1 MKLNKRNKK
10 GVTLVEVIIAM
21 TLMGMMA
28 GMLVTIAVQ
37 AKNTNRDNYIRSRE
51 MNTQAVDAEQ
61 YNNNKNYN
69 MNEIK
74 VNKYVGAGQADNTFN
89 LEADFG
95 SGVTWNT
102 KAYGFKSKLNEIDK
116 DAGYQMK
123 FLQAK
128 DANVAPDASNGIY
141 WVKFYNDSGVELANY
156 VETPEITGGSFFD
169 VNKNV
174 SGNKVIMST
183 GIGGV
188 SQFGFIYNS
197 AGGDYFGFT
206 ETNDAGLY
214 DSSHT
219 PSASDYVIT
228 SAEFDKFCEKDASL
242 NNTGYVTI
250 HYMGGSTYYNQAEY
264 DAYMATPTPTP

>member
-1 MKLNKRNKK
+1 MKLIKHNKK

-95 SGVTWNT
+95 SGVTWKT

-128 DANVAPDASNGIY
+128 DVNVAPDASKGVY
-141 WVKFYNDSGVELANY
+141 WVKFYNDSGAELTNFA
-156 VETPEITGGSFFD
+156 ETPAGTGGSFFD

-174 SGNKVIMST
+174 SGNKVILST
-183 GIGGV
+183 GIGDV
-188 SQFGFIYNS
+188 KQFGFIVS
-197 AGGDYFGFT
+197 GPEYFGFT
-206 ETNDAGLY
+206 ETNDAGLF
-214 DSSHT
+214 DPSHT
-219 PSASDYVIT
+219 AGLTDYVVT
-228 SAEFDKFCEKDASL
+228 NLDHFCEKDAL
-242 NNTGYVTI
+242 GNATGFVII
-250 HYMGGSTYYNQAEY
+250 HYIGGTTYYNQAEY